1 MHPGLARTYTDNTM
15 KSPNIHP
22 ETYRFA
28 MEQALSAAT
37 QSDDPSTQVGAILVS
52 PDGTDIIAHGC
63 NNMPEKVRV
72 TPERMQ
78 RPLKYDVREHAER
91 DAIFRAAKL
100 GRQTLDSVLVGIWAG
115 CSHCSRA
122 AILAGVSAFVS
133 FPFERGGTA
142 NHWDD
147 DIELGR
153 EMLRESGVAVVDYD
167 FPGIAIPPLPRN
179 GELWM
184 P

>member
-1 MHPGLARTYTDNTM
+1 M
-15 KSPNIHP
+15 KLPNLHP

-28 MEQALSAAT
+28 MEQALDAAT
-37 QSDDPSTQVGAILVS
+37 QSDDLSTQVGAVLVS
-52 PDGTDIIAHGC
+52 PDGTDILARGC
-63 NNMPEKVRV
+63 NNMPEKVQI

-91 DAIFRAAKL
+91 DAIFRAARL

-133 FPFERGGTA
+133 FPFERGGAA

-147 DIELGR
+147 DIVLGR
-153 EMLRESGVAVVDYD
+153 EMLRESGVAVIDYD
-167 FPGIAIPPLPRN
+167 FPGITIPPLRRN
-179 GELWM
+179 GELWTL
-184 P
+184 

>member
-1 MHPGLARTYTDNTM
+1 M

-100 GRQTLDSVLVGIWAG
+100 GRQ
-115 CSHCSRA
+115 
-122 AILAGVSAFVS
+122 
-133 FPFERGGTA
+133 
-142 NHWDD
+142 
-147 DIELGR
+147 
-153 EMLRESGVAVVDYD
+153 MLHESGVAIVDYD
-167 FPGIAIPPLPRN
+167 FPDITIPPLHRN
-179 GELWM
+179 GELWT